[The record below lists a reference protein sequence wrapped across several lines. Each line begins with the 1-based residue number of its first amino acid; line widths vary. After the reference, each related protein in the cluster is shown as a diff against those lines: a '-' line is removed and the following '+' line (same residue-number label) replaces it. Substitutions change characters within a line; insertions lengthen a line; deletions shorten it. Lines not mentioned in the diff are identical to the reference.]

1 MRSDQ
6 IERLHLTDLMIWPG
20 GDDPFTDENV
30 LTACAEL
37 TVGLLVQ
44 YSILIP
50 VVHNEAEVTV
60 DYPVVRFT
68 GPRNQLEELL
78 NRYHGVEGAFD
89 PVPFNPDSFNTRDP
103 GFIGT
108 DPTGYNWSAAPVA
121 HAHDKNCKWDSSS
134 MG

>member
-6 IERLHLTDLMIWPG
+6 IERLHLTDLVIWPG

-37 TVGLLVQ
+37 ATGLLVQ

-50 VVHNEAEVTV
+50 AFVEQTKRGPIVT

-68 GPRNQLEELL
+68 GSRNQLEELL

-89 PVPFNPDSFNTRDP
+89 PAPFNPDAPKDP

-108 DPTGYNWSAAPVA
+108 DPTGHNWDAVDPEMRRTLSG
-121 HAHDKNCKWDSSS
+121 S
-134 MG
+134 